1 MSEVSRLPDREPPS
15 LLNIIARALHDGTD
29 IDKLERLLQM
39 QERLIADDR
48 RLAFHAA
55 MAACQAEME
64 PVARGAY
71 NPQTQ
76 SRYAALP
83 AIDKAIRPV
92 YTRHGFALT
101 FGTGTPSTPGYINV
115 TCRVSHS
122 AGHVEEYQL
131 EGHPDTTG
139 TRGQV
144 NKTELHGL
152 GSTISYL
159 RRYLTVLVFNIA
171 ILTDDDDGNA
181 GGGRIRNIADG
192 MGENARRE
200 PSRQRTP
207 TPRPGGWAPLNAD
220 GGVALEDVP
229 GPDNVDKSLNALQI
243 AARDVPDAEAADK
256 LLTGE
261 GAMKLKQ
268 FLTDHQD
275 ARIFRFNSIVFDT
288 LHRFADPP
296 KDEEDAPGEPMSRGL
311 TDQGVPK
318 DGSESA

>member
-1 MSEVSRLPDREPPS
+1 MSEVTRLPDREPPS
-15 LLNIIARALHDGTD
+15 LMNIIARALHDGTD
-29 IDKLERLLQM
+29 IDKLDRLLQM
-39 QERLIADDR
+39 QRELIADER
-48 RLAFHAA
+48 RLAFNAA

-64 PVARGAY
+64 PVARNAY

-83 AIDKAIRPV
+83 AIDRAIRPV

-181 GGGRIRNIADG
+181 GGGRIRNVADG

-207 TPRPGGWAPLNAD
+207 APRGDGWAPLNAD
-220 GGVALEDVP
+220 GGVPVDTPEQK
-229 GPDNVDKSLNALQI
+229 PDRYDQWLDALQI

-256 LLTGE
+256 LLTGD
-261 GAMKLKQ
+261 GAMKLKKSLQ
-268 FLTDHQD
+268 DSGD

-288 LHRFADPP
+288 LHRFAVPP
-296 KDEEDAPGEPMSRGL
+296 KDDGAPTEGEETP
-311 TDQGVPK
+311 T
-318 DGSESA
+318 